1 MSETERRY
9 FFELRQTAGRIVEG
23 VAVRYSD
30 VAELPWGKER
40 FEPRAFGDLAGAD
53 VMLNVQHDRGR
64 PIARTGGG
72 LTFDDNAERLA
83 LRAELPSTREADD
96 TLALI
101 RAQVLRGLSV
111 EFLPV
116 SERLEGGTR
125 VIERAKLAAVAVV
138 DVPAYSKSEVAARM
152 AARKPAP
159 KRRRWYS

>member
-1 MSETERRY
+1 
-9 FFELRQTAGRIVEG
+9 
-23 VAVRYSD
+23 
-30 VAELPWGKER
+30 
-40 FEPRAFGDLAGAD
+40 
-53 VMLNVQHDRGR
+53 MLNVQHDRGR